1 MTKPYSED
9 LRTRVVAA
17 VSAAVSCRE
26 AAQRFSIGVSSVVRW
41 ARRFRQTGR
50 VSAKPMGGD
59 RNSRLKDERDW
70 LLARVAASPDLPLHG
85 IRRELAARHV
95 HAGYGTIWRFFAK
108 EKITFKKIVY
118 AAGQD
123 RPDIA
128 AERQCFRDG
137 QKQLDPKRLV
147 FIGETWVILRQAQD
161 QHGAHTRTMP
171 ARPAALCQS
180 AARPLEDDDFRRLSQ
195 RGACSNTL

>member
-17 VSAAVSCRE
+17 VSAGVSCRE

-41 ARRFRQTGR
+41 AQRFRQTGR
-50 VSAKPMGGD
+50 VAAKPMGGD

-95 HAGYGTIWRFFAK
+95 HVGYGTIWRFFAK
-108 EKITFKKIVY
+108 EKITFKKNRLRRR
-118 AAGQD
+118 AG
-123 RPDIA
+123 
-128 AERQCFRDG
+128 
-137 QKQLDPKRLV
+137 
-147 FIGETWVILRQAQD
+147 
-161 QHGAHTRTMP
+161 P
-171 ARPAALCQS
+171 A
-180 AARPLEDDDFRRLSQ
+180 
-195 RGACSNTL
+195 